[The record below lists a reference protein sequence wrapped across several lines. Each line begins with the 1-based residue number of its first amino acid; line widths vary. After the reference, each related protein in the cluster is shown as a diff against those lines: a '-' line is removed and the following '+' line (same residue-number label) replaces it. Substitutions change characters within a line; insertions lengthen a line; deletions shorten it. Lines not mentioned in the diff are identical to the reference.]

1 VTTTQPGT
9 GPAGTESTG
18 TPAATESSPAADTAA
33 LFTRVYG
40 QPPSGV
46 WSSPGRV
53 NLIGEH
59 TDYNQG
65 LVLPFAIDH
74 RAGIGASLTQ
84 DGVVSVVSAQQ
95 DAVIHTQPIADLD
108 PANATGQGWPAYLY
122 AVVWVLTQHGHQVP
136 GVRLA
141 LDSTVPSGAGLSS
154 SAAIMCATAL
164 ALSDLLDLGLSKE
177 QIART
182 AQQAENDYT
191 GVPVGLMDQMASAT
205 CTQGHV
211 IFFDVRAQTVEQV
224 PFDPGAEDLTV
235 LILDT
240 RVKHALND
248 GEYAKRRASCEQAA
262 KELGVPSLRSIG
274 EDQIPTLAA
283 TLSSDLLLRR
293 ARHVISEN
301 ARVQHTVDLLRQG
314 RIRDIGP
321 LLVAS
326 HKSLRDDYEVS
337 DPALDLAQHTA
348 ITNGA
353 LGARMTGGGFG
364 GSVIAL
370 VKTPDADHVST
381 AVYKAFEADGRKPP
395 VIRPAHPSP
404 GARRDT

>member
-1 VTTTQPGT
+1 MTTTQPT
-9 GPAGTESTG
+9 TL
-18 TPAATESSPAADTAA
+18 AADTAA

-40 QPPSGV
+40 DTPAGV

-74 RAGIGASLTQ
+74 RASIGASLTQ
-84 DGVVSVVSAQQ
+84 DGAVSVVSAQQ
-95 DAVIHTQPIADLD
+95 DAVIHTTPIADLN
-108 PANATGQGWPAYLY
+108 PADATGQGWPAYLY
-122 AVVWVLTQHGHQVP
+122 AVVWVLTRNGHKVP

-154 SAAIMCATAL
+154 SAAIMCATTL
-164 ALSDLLDLGLSKE
+164 ALSDLLEIGLSKE
-177 QIART
+177 DIART

-211 IFFDVRAQTVEQV
+211 IFFDVQAQTVEQV

-262 KELGVPSLRSIG
+262 GELGVPSLRDIG
-274 EDQIPTLAA
+274 EDQIPSLAD

-301 ARVQHTVDLLRQG
+301 ARVRHTVALLREG
-314 RIRDIGP
+314 RIRDIGA

-326 HKSLRDDYEVS
+326 HESLRDDYEVS
-337 DPALDLAQHTA
+337 DPALDLAQEAAMNSGA
-348 ITNGA
+348 I
-353 LGARMTGGGFG
+353 GARMTGGGFG

-370 VKTPDADHVST
+370 VKTADADKVST
-381 AVYKAFEADGRKPP
+381 AVHTAFNQDGRKPP